1 MFHVLITLWLIH
13 CYLYTMLLLSFAC
26 HSCIH
31 LFTHSF
37 IHPFIHSVIH
47 SFGHSF
53 IHSVSH
59 SSFSSFVYLFV
70 HSFIHLFIHAFIH
83 SPFHSFVHLFVHSF
97 IHLFIRDYIHAFI
110 HSVTHSFKV
119 FSSVLI
125 HRHKTFYVV
134 ETKLLRYY
142 LRQLNGL
149 DCAHDE
155 FSNCSKCSLLTS
167 KLNIFSFDIYLH
179 SLDGE
184 RKARTLF
191 LMSDVLICAK
201 LKPPKYDSYSLL
213 VVQNFATAR
222 NSSNILLTY

>member
-1 MFHVLITLWLIH
+1 MVNS
-13 CYLYTMLLLSFAC
+13 LLFVYNASFIFC
-26 HSCIH
+26 LPFMHPFI
-31 LFTHSF
+31 HSF
-37 IHPFIHSVIH
+37 IYSSIHSFGHSFIRSFIHSVIH
-47 SFGHSF
+47 SF
-53 IHSVSH
+53 IQSVSH

-70 HSFIHLFIHAFIH
+70 HSFIHLFI
-83 SPFHSFVHLFVHSF
+83 
-97 IHLFIRDYIHAFI
+97 REYIHAFI

-201 LKPPKYDSYSLL
+201 LKPPKYDSYSQL

-222 NSSNILLTY
+222 NSSNILLTN